1 MKVESTEMQER
12 AQQLWRELDGLDWSS
27 HEQAIVGII
36 RDALEQAYQDGKES
50 AVKYTRGTPGGEW
63 PYTSDGDADE

>member
-1 MKVESTEMQER
+1 MKVESTEIQER
-12 AQQLWRELDGLDWSS
+12 AQQLWRELGGLDWFS

-50 AVKYTRGTPGGEW
+50 A
-63 PYTSDGDADE
+63 DE